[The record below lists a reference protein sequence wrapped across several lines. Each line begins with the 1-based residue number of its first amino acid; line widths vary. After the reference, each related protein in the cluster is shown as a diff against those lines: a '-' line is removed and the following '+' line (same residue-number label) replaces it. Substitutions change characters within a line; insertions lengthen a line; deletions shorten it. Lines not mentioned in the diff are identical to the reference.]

1 MLNFK
6 FGILL
11 YIKYIKFNGYFIWMF
26 MFDVYILYMYI
37 VILYVVVNLCGF
49 IYIIGYVVLVFEGE
63 VVLYI

>member
-11 YIKYIKFNGYFIWMF
+11 YIEYMKFNGYFIWMV

-49 IYIIGYVVLVFEGE
+49 IMLYM
-63 VVLYI
+63 LYIWLFILLVMLY